1 MAESV
6 AKQAGMEGN
15 LQRHVAPTSSLN
27 LMKLRTFVITFTTY
41 ATFHVARK
49 SFSSI
54 KGELSREL
62 WMVSSLT
69 SQSNM
74 YGLMDMVFLGFY
86 AVGLYVSGMLG
97 DRLDLRKFLAGG
109 MVGVA
114 LVLVAFGVAGLA
126 NIHFFWFYLV
136 LWGINGAVQSV
147 GWPANVAIMS
157 RWFGQGE
164 RGLVLGLWSSCSSFG
179 NICGGALVSILYGLA
194 DPTLAWKLVMLASG
208 SFMLMQSA
216 IVYAFLVP
224 VPPKPHLHDDTDVQE
239 ASSKAAIDE
248 DDMCAPAGI
257 SFSRAWMIPGVASY
271 AVAYACVKSVSYSL
285 FFWVPYYL
293 TAARHMDN
301 AKANLFSILY
311 DVGALV
317 GSVVGGYVTDRMG
330 GRRSLYIVSSLC
342 LAGLDMQFLFGATEH
357 MTGILLFLTGI
368 LMGGPEM
375 LITTTISADL
385 GTHASLAKNAQALAT
400 VTGIIDGTGSIGAAL
415 AQYVVGR
422 IANCHSVC
430 EDTALTDLT
439 PRVCPTTC
447 AWDSVFFMLQG
458 CVVVGMLSLS
468 GLVVQETRA
477 AWHLPG

>member
-1 MAESV
+1 
-6 AKQAGMEGN
+6 MEGS

-27 LMKLRTFVITFTTY
+27 VMKLRTFVITFTTY

-54 KGELSREL
+54 KGELSREQ

-109 MVGVA
+109 MVSVA

-147 GWPANVAIMS
+147 GWPANVAI
-157 RWFGQGE
+157 
-164 RGLVLGLWSSCSSFG
+164 
-179 NICGGALVSILYGLA
+179 IILYGLA

-216 IVYAFLVP
+216 VVYVFLVP

-239 ASSKAAIDE
+239 ASKTAIDE

-257 SFSRAWMIPGVASY
+257 SFSSAWMIPGVASY
-271 AVAYACVKSVSYSL
+271 AVAYAC
-285 FFWVPYYL
+285 
-293 TAARHMDN
+293 
-301 AKANLFSILY
+301 ILY
-311 DVGALV
+311 DVGAIV

-342 LAGLDMQFLFGATEH
+342 LAGLDMQFLFGASEH

-430 EDTALTDLT
+430 EDTTLTDLT

>member
-1 MAESV
+1 
-6 AKQAGMEGN
+6 MEGS

-27 LMKLRTFVITFTTY
+27 VMKLRTFVITFTTY

-54 KGELSREL
+54 KGELSREQ

-109 MVGVA
+109 MVSVA

-147 GWPANVAIMS
+147 GWPANVAIMYVV
-157 RWFGQGE
+157 RE

-216 IVYAFLVP
+216 VVYVFLVP

-239 ASSKAAIDE
+239 ASKTAIDE

-257 SFSRAWMIPGVASY
+257 SFSSAWMIPGVASY
-271 AVAYACVKSVSYSL
+271 AVAYAC
-285 FFWVPYYL
+285 
-293 TAARHMDN
+293 
-301 AKANLFSILY
+301 ILY
-311 DVGALV
+311 DVGAIV

-342 LAGLDMQFLFGATEH
+342 LAGLDMQFLFGASEH

>member
-54 KGELSREL
+54 KGELSREQ

-114 LVLVAFGVAGLA
+114 LVLVAFGMAGLA
-126 NIHFFWFYLV
+126 NIHFFWFYLA

-147 GWPANVAIMS
+147 GWPANVAI
-157 RWFGQGE
+157 
-164 RGLVLGLWSSCSSFG
+164 
-179 NICGGALVSILYGLA
+179 IILYGLA

-216 IVYAFLVP
+216 VVYVFLVP

-239 ASSKAAIDE
+239 ASKAAIDE
-248 DDMCAPAGI
+248 DDMCAPEGI

-271 AVAYACVKSVSYSL
+271 AVAYAC
-285 FFWVPYYL
+285 
-293 TAARHMDN
+293 
-301 AKANLFSILY
+301 ILY
-311 DVGALV
+311 DVGAIV